1 MKILLISNMYPK
13 EGSYSGIFI
22 KHQVETIEKL
32 GFDVIKAVKRT
43 RNPSGYF
50 PFIFQSIYKLL
61 FCDYDIIHAHYVPH
75 SAFIPAML
83 KWIKKKPLIVTFH
96 GTDARIFPF
105 KNRINRML
113 TMFVVNRSDKVIA
126 RSEEMKEVLE
136 KLGVL
141 NKKIVVIGAGVDTN
155 LFHPIDK
162 YKVREDLELPKTKYI
177 ILFVGRLHKLKGVE
191 LIYEC
196 ARNMPKALFVMVGDG
211 DVKTD
216 LKNCIFVGER
226 RHEEIPLWMPA
237 ADILILPS
245 YSEGLPNVVMEALS
259 CGTPAI
265 VTDVGGCSEVVRD
278 GETGFVVPV
287 GDVEALRDRIK
298 YLLENED
305 LREKMGK
312 LGRED
317 MIERYEREKVIGKLK
332 EVYES
337 LHYQPYNQT

>member
-1 MKILLISNMYPK
+1 MRVLLISNMYPK

-32 GFDVIKAVKRT
+32 GIDVIKAVKRT

-50 PFIFQSIYKLL
+50 PFIFQSIHKLL

-75 SAFIPAML
+75 SALIPAML

-96 GTDARIFPF
+96 GDDARIFPF

-136 KLGVL
+136 KLGVA
-141 NKKIVVIGAGVDTN
+141 NKKIVVLGAGVDTN
-155 LFHPIDK
+155 LFHPMDK
-162 YKVREDLELPKTKYI
+162 IKARKKLELPVDKHIVLY
-177 ILFVGRLHKLKGVE
+177 VGRLHEMKGIKH
-191 LIYEC
+191 IYEC
-196 ARNMPKALFVMVGDG
+196 AERIPDVLFVMVGNG
-211 DVKTD
+211 VVRTDVE
-216 LKNCIFVGER
+216 NCLFVGEKK
-226 RHEEIPLWMPA
+226 HEEIPLWMSA

-265 VTDVGGCSEVVRD
+265 VTDVGGCPEVVKD

-287 GDVEALRDRIK
+287 GDVEALMDRIK
-298 YLLENED
+298 YLIENED

-332 EVYES
+332 DIYIS
-337 LHYQPYNQT
+337 LNLKE

>member
-1 MKILLISNMYPK
+1 MRVLLISNMYPK

-32 GFDVIKAVKRT
+32 GIDVIKAVKRT

-75 SAFIPAML
+75 SALIPAML

-96 GTDARIFPF
+96 GDDARIFPF

-136 KLGVL
+136 KLGVA
-141 NKKIVVIGAGVDTN
+141 NKKIVVLGAGVDTN
-155 LFHPIDK
+155 LFHTINK
-162 YKVREDLELPKTKYI
+162 NKAREDLELPKTKYI

-196 ARNMPKALFVMVGDG
+196 ARNMPETLFVMVGDG

-226 RHEEIPLWMPA
+226 RHEEIPLWMSA
-237 ADILILPS
+237 ADILVLPS

-265 VTDVGGCSEVVRD
+265 VTDVGGCPEVVRD
-278 GETGFVVPV
+278 GETGFVVHV
-287 GDVEALRDRIK
+287 GDVEALTDRIK
-298 YLLENED
+298 YLIKNED

-317 MIERYEREKVIGKLK
+317 MIQRYERGKVIGKLK
-332 EVYES
+332 EVYVY
-337 LHYQPYNQT
+337 LIN

>member
-1 MKILLISNMYPK
+1 MYPK

-22 KHQVETIEKL
+22 KHQVETIEKI
-32 GFDVIKAVKRT
+32 GIQVTKAVKTT

-83 KWIKKKPLIVTFH
+83 KRIKKKPLIVTFH

-155 LFHPIDK
+155 LFRPINK
-162 YKVREDLELPKTKYI
+162 NKAREDLELPVDKHI
-177 ILFVGRLHKLKGVE
+177 ILYVGRLHEMKGVK

-196 ARNMPKALFVMVGDG
+196 AERMPDVLFIMVGDG
-211 DVKTD
+211 AVKSD
-216 LKNCIFVGER
+216 LENCLFVGEKK
-226 RHEEIPLWMPA
+226 HEEIPLWMSA
-237 ADILILPS
+237 ADILVLPS

-259 CGTPAI
+259 CSTPAI
-265 VTDVGGCSEVVRD
+265 VTDVGGCSEVVKD
-278 GETGFVVPV
+278 GETGFIVPV
-287 GDVEALRDRIK
+287 GDVEALRERMK

-317 MIERYEREKVIGKLK
+317 MIERYEQEKVIGKLK

>member
-1 MKILLISNMYPK
+1 MKVLLISNMYPK

-32 GFDVIKAVKRT
+32 GIQVTKAVKRT

-136 KLGVL
+136 KLGVP

-155 LFHPIDK
+155 LFRPIDK
-162 YKVREDLELPKTKYI
+162 YKVREDLELPSDKHI
-177 ILFVGRLHKLKGVE
+177 ILYVGRLHETKGVK

-196 ARNMPKALFVMVGDG
+196 AERMPDVLFVMVGDG
-211 DVKTD
+211 AVKTD
-216 LKNCIFVGER
+216 IKNCIFAGER
-226 RHEEIPLWMPA
+226 EHAEIPFWVSA
-237 ADILILPS
+237 ADVLVLPS

-265 VTDVGGCSEVVRD
+265 ITDVGGCPEVVRD

-305 LREKMGK
+305 LRERMGK

-317 MIERYEREKVIGKLK
+317 MVKRYDREKVIGELK
-332 EVYES
+332 DIYVS
-337 LHYQPYNQT
+337 LRWRGIK